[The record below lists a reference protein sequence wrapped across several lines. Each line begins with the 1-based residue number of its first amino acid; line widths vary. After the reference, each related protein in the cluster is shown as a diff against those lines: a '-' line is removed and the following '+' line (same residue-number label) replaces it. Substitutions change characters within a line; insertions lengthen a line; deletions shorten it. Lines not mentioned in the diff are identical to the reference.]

1 MRLQLQL
8 LLIIVLIALTLSC
21 GDDFAYESKEAWPT
35 YTPYPTATAE
45 AYMFITGPR
54 VDSPSGRISVRMP
67 EGWAADT
74 EFGKTV
80 MPTGMRPDI
89 DFFGGKYA
97 LANYD
102 PSILITSH
110 LRPNRVDINDLV
122 DAEIANFGIT
132 NPDAEVSTRSDI
144 TVDGHDGITF
154 EAVDAEF
161 IYPLVLR
168 SRMIVLLIN
177 GEHWNLQCISTL
189 ESDDPEYIS
198 CQEALT
204 TVDFP

>member
-1 MRLQLQL
+1 MHLRLQLQL

-21 GDDFAYESKEAWPT
+21 GDDFEYESWKETWPT
-35 YTPYPTATAE
+35 HTPYPTATAE

-54 VDSPSGRISVRMP
+54 VDSPSGRISIRMP
-67 EGWAADT
+67 EGWDEDT
-74 EFGKTV
+74 EFGKTL
-80 MPTGMRPDI
+80 MRKDI

-102 PSILITSH
+102 PSIFITSH
-110 LRPNRVDINDLV
+110 LRPNRVTINDLV
-122 DAEIANFGIT
+122 DAEIAHVGIT
-132 NPDAEVSTRSDI
+132 NPDAEISTRSDI

-161 IYPLVLR
+161 VYPLVLR
-168 SRMIVLLIN
+168 SWNIVLLIN
-177 GEHWNLQCISTL
+177 GEQWNLQCISTL

-204 TVDFP
+204 TVDLP

>member
-1 MRLQLQL
+1 M
-8 LLIIVLIALTLSC
+8 TLSC
-21 GDDFAYESKEAWPT
+21 GDDFEYESKEAWPT
-35 YTPYPTATAE
+35 HTPYPTATAE

-54 VDSPSGRISVRMP
+54 VDSPSGRISIRMP
-67 EGWAADT
+67 EGWDEDT
-74 EFGKTV
+74 EFGKTL
-80 MPTGMRPDI
+80 MRKDI

-110 LRPNRVDINDLV
+110 LKPNRVTINDLV
-122 DAEIANFGIT
+122 DAEIAHVGIT
-132 NPDAEVSTRSDI
+132 NPDAEISTRSDI

-161 IYPLVLR
+161 VYPLVLR
-168 SRMIVLLIN
+168 SWNIVLLIN
-177 GEHWNLQCISTL
+177 GEQWNLQCISML

>member
-21 GDDFAYESKEAWPT
+21 GDDFEYESKEAWPT
-35 YTPYPTATAE
+35 HTPYPTATAE

-54 VDSPSGRISVRMP
+54 VDSPSGRISIRMP
-67 EGWAADT
+67 EGWDEDT
-74 EFGKTV
+74 EFGKTL
-80 MPTGMRPDI
+80 MRKDI

-102 PSILITSH
+102 PSIFITSH
-110 LRPNRVDINDLV
+110 LRPNRVTINDLV
-122 DAEIANFGIT
+122 DAEIAHVGIT
-132 NPDAEVSTRSDI
+132 NPDAEISTRSDI

-161 IYPLVLR
+161 VYPLVLR
-168 SRMIVLLIN
+168 SWNIVLLIN
-177 GEHWNLQCISTL
+177 GEQWNLQCISML